1 MQFKDHF
8 SRQSSAYSRYRP
20 GYPARLIEYLAR
32 EAPHTNLAVDCATGN
47 GQAAA
52 SLAEH
57 FTAVVAIDGSFGQ
70 LARAVS
76 RNNLHYV
83 AALAEQLPLPDA
95 SAALVTAAQAAHW
108 FDFERFYRECR
119 RVLVPGGVVAV
130 WTYGR
135 LRVDESVDAVVDRF
149 YSDKLGRFWPAER
162 RHVDQAYRHLPFPLR
177 DRPTPDFSMQARW
190 SIDEMIGYLGTWSA
204 VQRFEVITGQDPMA
218 ELREELKALWPADR
232 QKGVTWPIHLRL
244 GNT

>member
-20 GYPARLIEYLAR
+20 GYPARLIEYVAR

-52 SLAEH
+52 SLAEY

-83 AALAEQLPLPDA
+83 ATLAEQLPLPDA

-135 LRVDESVDAVVDRF
+135 LRVDESVDAAVDRF

-162 RHVDQAYRHLPFPLR
+162 RHVDQAYRNLPFPLR

-204 VQRFEVITGQDPMA
+204 VQRFEVITGQDSMA
-218 ELREELKALWPADR
+218 ELREELEALWPADR